1 MKLYNLEDVIQQGE
15 SEVLEFKKSTSNLKS
30 VAETLCAFLN
40 GKGGRVLVG
49 VSDSMRIIGQHV
61 TDQTRQELANT
72 LRKFEPTANIE
83 ISYVNAFSDRKVIV
97 LTTHPDNRS
106 IPYTFDGR
114 AYERKESST
123 SLMPQS
129 RYQQLLL
136 SRNLNP
142 QSWESQF
149 SVGVSLDDLDPEE
162 IIRTIEDI
170 RNNKRVDAII
180 NNDNIEDNL
189 KRLKLIEAGQLTN
202 AAVVL
207 FAKDPPGNYMQCIL
221 RMARF
226 KGIEKGNFIDS
237 RQVFGNAFQLLRE
250 AENFINRNTAIVSNL
265 RTGKLARDD
274 QPEYPFDA
282 VREALINAICHRDY
296 GSPGGSITITIYDD
310 RLEIAN
316 SGILPPEITLNDL
329 KGPHTSH
336 PRNMRIVNV
345 FYRRGLIESMGI
357 GTQEIIK
364 SCLSVNMKEPK
375 FFEQAGNF
383 VVRLWSRHYKFI
395 TDDVDLSSRQRHI
408 LALLQDNAL
417 SPKDILSSLKENI
430 TDRTLRNDLQLLKEK
445 GYVNS
450 SGKGKQTLWFID
462 QNTKTRK

>member
-1 MKLYNLEDVIQQGE
+1 MEVLLDNLKDLTQQSE
-15 SEVLEFKKSTSNLKS
+15 SEILEFKKSTANLKRA
-30 VAETLCAFLN
+30 AETLCAFLN
-40 GKGGRVLVG
+40 GKGGTVVIG
-49 VSDSMRIIGQHV
+49 ISEGKKVVGQHV
-61 TDQTRQELANT
+61 TDQTYQEIANT

-83 ISYVNAFSDRKVIV
+83 IQYVDSPPNKRIIV
-97 LTTHPDNRS
+97 LTTHPDPHS

-114 AYERKESST
+114 AYERKQSST

-142 QSWESQF
+142 QSWESQLAI
-149 SVGVSLDDLDPEE
+149 GVSLDDLDSEE
-162 IIRTIEDI
+162 IIRTFEDI
-170 RNNKRVDAII
+170 RNKKRVDAII

-189 KRLKLIEAGQLTN
+189 MRLKLIEGGQLTN

-207 FAKDPPGNYMQCIL
+207 FIKDPPGNYMQCVL

-226 KGIEKGNFIDS
+226 KGIEKRNFIDS

-250 AENFINRNTAIVSNL
+250 AENFINRNTVIASHL

-282 VREALINAICHRDY
+282 VRESLINAICHRSY
-296 GSPGGSITITIYDD
+296 ASPGGSITITIYDD

-316 SGILPPEITLNDL
+316 LGTLSPELTLNDL
-329 KGPHTSH
+329 KEPHTSH
-336 PRNMRIVNV
+336 PRNMRIINV
-345 FYRRGLIESMGI
+345 FYRRGFIESMGI

-364 SCLSVNMKEPK
+364 SCLSANMKEPE

-383 VVRLWSRHYKFI
+383 VVRLWSRHYKGLSAKEMLEL
-395 TDDVDLSSRQRHI
+395 TDRQKAILRALGNEQLAPSEI
-408 LALLQDNAL
+408 LAKLDV
-417 SPKDILSSLKENI
+417 SISE
-430 TDRTLRNDLQLLKEK
+430 RTLRRELNLLKEQ
-445 GYVNS
+445 GHADSEGAQGWDRRWFVL
-450 SGKGKQTLWFID
+450 KQ
-462 QNTKTRK
+462 